1 VKSNDQLFLEE
12 AYQLILTEAANNSA
26 NPSVLYH
33 VTKSSNVKSILQNGL
48 EPRVVAVPGLRTRTP
63 RIYLFSNINSENID
77 MIELFQHKI
86 EHMGGMM
93 ASRVTTPPEQ
103 YEDVAVI
110 KVTIPKGMK
119 VYNDPMIH
127 NAATN
132 AYFVSN
138 KTIEPQYL
146 EVVYEGP
153 IKQKNDKSLKSFI
166 KKYGIEGEPY
176 KVRIVLDINQVE
188 KLESKLTK
196 LRKQAGNKIVS
207 DSAVEIV
214 GTKATTLTIY
224 VLKPLK
230 DLKFWHERLDQ
241 FEFDHMFT
249 SPRRQL
255 YSDSEGVMTD
265 QVYPDKRVYKSH
277 YYSLG
282 VSRKELVEI
291 LVKELYAQVATSEGE
306 MKEIYNELVV
316 EMGHSELAFN

>member
-1 VKSNDQLFLEE
+1 MKTDDQLFLEE
-12 AYQLILTEAANNSA
+12 AYQLVLNETANSSVV
-26 NPSVLYH
+26 PSVLYH
-33 VTKSSNVKSILQNGL
+33 VTKSSNVKAILQNGL
-48 EPRVVAVPGLRTRTP
+48 EPRVVAVPGLKTRTP

-93 ASRVTTPPEQ
+93 ASRVTTPPKQ

-110 KVTIPKGMK
+110 KVTIPKGIK

-127 NAATN
+127 NAAAN
-132 AYFVSN
+132 AYFISN

-153 IKQKNDKSLKSFI
+153 IKEKNKKGLKSFI

-176 KVRIVLDINQVE
+176 KVRIVLDITQIE
-188 KLESKLTK
+188 KFENKLTE
-196 LRKQAGNKIVS
+196 LRKQAGNKVV
-207 DSAVEIV
+207 SAVEIV

-224 VLKPLK
+224 VLRPLK
-230 DLKFWHERLDQ
+230 DLKFWHERIDQ
-241 FEFDHMFT
+241 FDFDHLFT
-249 SPRRQL
+249 SPRKQL
-255 YSDSEGVMTD
+255 YSDSEGMMTD
-265 QVYPDKRVYKSH
+265 EVYPNKKVYKAY

-282 VSRKELVEI
+282 VSRKELVDI
-291 LVKELYAQVATSEGE
+291 LVKEFNARVATSEGE

-316 EMGHSELAFN
+316 EIGHSELMFD